1 MDFSKKSYMSQSAYA
16 CTAEILKKFVKWM
29 IFMKV
34 EDAVKFIDELFESNP
49 QNSKNALSNL
59 DKIIIEGAWNNKKYA
74 EIAKKSTYDI
84 VYLRTAAGRLWQVI
98 HSLIGSKVAVKKR
111 NVKSLIEAAYLQR
124 HHWKNCPDWRRATE
138 LHPSWPAHT
147 DGIGGLAIR
156 PKQHISDGI
165 EDSAINPNEPIFAS
179 GSWDG
184 SIHLW
189 NLDTGKLLQALAA
202 PEKKSDD
209 FKDVAALAF
218 TPDGNRLIS
227 ASYDRTIKIW
237 ELNTGKLLATLR
249 KDTDRPHRS
258 FNLGSKV
265 EALALSSDGQVLAS
279 GDFDNHVYL
288 WDLQNPQSIHKFQ
301 TSSEV
306 LSLAFS
312 PNSWKLC
319 CGCLDGTVY
328 VWDLQKSLELK
339 FTASKGFISSI
350 VTSPD
355 SQKIYSGDEYGAI
368 TIWDINTGVK
378 IGTWPGQHKSAILT
392 LAFHPQSPNVLA
404 SSGYDKKIIFW
415 NLNSGRP
422 LHKLSTDQGAV
433 TAIFFNKDGNILVA
447 GDEFGNI
454 TLWQT
459 TNQFSSSL

>member
-1 MDFSKKSYMSQSAYA
+1 
-16 CTAEILKKFVKWM
+16 M
-29 IFMKV
+29 IIMTS
-34 EDAVKFIDELFESNP
+34 EDAIKFIDSLLEQNP
-49 QNSKNALSNL
+49 QKTEKGMKKSLNNT
-59 DKIIIEGAWNNKKYA
+59 DKQVIRRTWNNDGYNT
-74 EIAKKSTYDI
+74 SS
-84 VYLRTAAGRLWQVI
+84 LRNA
-98 HSLIGSKVAVKKR
+98 GSKLWKIVDNLIDANGEKVTKF
-111 NVKSLIEAAYLQR
+111 SFATLIETAWSKHEVRSIPENDWQ
-124 HHWKNCPDWRRATE
+124 NIPPDWRKAKE
-138 LHPSWPAHT
+138 VCPSWPAHGN
-147 DGIGGLAIR
+147 GIGGIT
-156 PKQHISDGI
+156 IS
-165 EDSAINPNEPIFAS
+165 PNQQIFAS
-179 GSWDG
+179 GSWDA
-184 SIHLW
+184 SICLW
-189 NLDTGKLLQALAA
+189 SLDTGKLLQTLAA
-202 PEKKSDD
+202 PKKTSNNSKDD

-218 TPDGNRLIS
+218 TPDGDRLIS
-227 ASYDRTIKIW
+227 ASYDCTIKIW

-249 KDTDRPHRS
+249 KDTDHPHRS

-265 EALALSSDGQVLAS
+265 EALALSNDGQVLAS
-279 GDFDNHVYL
+279 GDFDNRVYL

-355 SQKIYSGDEYGAI
+355 SQKIYSGDEYGTI

-415 NLNSGRP
+415 NLNSGKP